1 MSLSRDAAALLLFP
15 ALALLAFA
23 PARAAAHDYPTD
35 GRVVYVERCM
45 AENPGPHYEMVS
57 KCSCALDH
65 IAQTTP
71 YDDFVSMQTSTDA
84 NSIAGERGNAIRD
97 AEIFQLEIRKFR
109 TLQAEAKKSCFIGF
123 MQQIH

>member
-1 MSLSRDAAALLLFP
+1 MSFPRAAALLFP

-23 PARAAAHDYPTD
+23 PAQAAAYEYPTS

-97 AEIFQLEIRKFR
+97 AENLQKEIRTFR
-109 TLQAEAKKSCFIGF
+109 DLQAVGKKSCFIGL
-123 MQQIH
+123 MPPVQ